1 MRLLSSKSR
10 PGAAALLVFCGIIM
24 SVIPGNVRG
33 ENSFG
38 AGARA
43 DSAAGDH
50 VGDTKANPASP
61 VFLPLFWD
69 PGHLPEKPVV
79 TEPETIRFL
88 TESDNPPFHFML
100 EDGSLVGF
108 DVDLARAVCAEL
120 QRTCTIQARPFDMLE
135 PALAAHEGDVLLASL
150 RVDRGLRPGLAF
162 TAPYYTTPAR
172 FAARRGV
179 RLDATPEGLAGKT
192 IGVEGKTVH
201 EAYLTA
207 FFPDVVRKSF
217 PTLALAQEALRK
229 GEIDALFGDGILLAL
244 WLNGTDSEECCQFQG
259 GPYTESAYFGE
270 GIGMALREEDQDL
283 RRLLDYG
290 LARVAEKGGY
300 AELYLKYFP
309 LGFY

>member
-1 MRLLSSKSR
+1 MRRLSSKSR
-10 PGAAALLVFCGIIM
+10 PGAGALLLFCGTIM
-24 SVIPGNVRG
+24 GLMPGNVRG

-38 AGARA
+38 AGARVEPV
-43 DSAAGDH
+43 AGDLKP
-50 VGDTKANPASP
+50 TSANP
-61 VFLPLFWD
+61 VFLPSFWD
-69 PGHLPEKPVV
+69 LGHLPEKPA
-79 TEPETIRFL
+79 TNEPETIRFL
-88 TESDNPPFHFML
+88 TEPDNPPFHFTL

-120 QRTCTIQARPFDMLE
+120 QRPCTIQTRPFDMLE
-135 PALAAHEGDVLLASL
+135 PALAVREGDVLLASL
-150 RVDRGLRPGLAF
+150 RVDRGSRPGLAF

-172 FAARRGV
+172 FVARRGI

-201 EAYLTA
+201 EAYLAA

-229 GEIDALFGDGILLAL
+229 GETDALFGDGILLAL

-270 GIGMALREEDQDL
+270 GIGMALREGDRDL

-290 LARVAEKGGY
+290 LARVAEKGTY
-300 AELYLKYFP
+300 TELYLKYFP